1 MDTMQENDSRS
12 AFFRKTSMSDSSI
25 HPDERIAQLEELF
38 SSLPGLGPRSAS
50 RLVAELLTVRRREA
64 QELSDALKETLRLV
78 HHCPRCHT
86 LTTQPLCSF
95 CADASRDNSRLCVV
109 ESVAD
114 QKAVEASI
122 SYRGGYFV
130 LMGRVN
136 PLEGTAPETLGLA
149 LLFRRI
155 EEDRV
160 REVILATSYTPEGDV
175 TAHLIAAAVR
185 KRFPDVRVT
194 RLAKG
199 LPTGVELEYADVAS
213 IAAAV
218 AERH

>member
-1 MDTMQENDSRS
+1 MEHQKYS
-12 AFFRKTSMSDSSI
+12 A
-25 HPDERIAQLEELF
+25 
-38 SSLPGLGPRSAS
+38 
-50 RLVAELLTVRRREA
+50 
-64 QELSDALKETLRLV
+64 
-78 HHCPRCHT
+78 
-86 LTTQPLCSF
+86 
-95 CADASRDNSRLCVV
+95 
-109 ESVAD
+109 
-114 QKAVEASI
+114 
-122 SYRGGYFV
+122 
-130 LMGRVN
+130 
-136 PLEGTAPETLGLA
+136 LGLA